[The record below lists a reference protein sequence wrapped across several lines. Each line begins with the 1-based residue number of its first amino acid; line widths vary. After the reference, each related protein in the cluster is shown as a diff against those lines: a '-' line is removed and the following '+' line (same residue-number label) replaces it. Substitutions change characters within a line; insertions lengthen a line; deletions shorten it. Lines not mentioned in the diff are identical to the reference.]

1 MAEAVVRLTPEEAII
16 YIMVL
21 ASASDGRM
29 SPKELRMIG
38 RVVRTFSMFDGFD
51 EEELVSVSERCGA
64 LMASEG
70 GLHKVLEAAKAALPS
85 HLNETAYAAAIEV
98 VTADESL
105 NLEELRVLDLLRETL
120 NVPDDGA
127 TAIEHS
133 ARVRHLTIEPVV

>member
-38 RVVRTFSMFDGFD
+38 RVVRTLSMFDGFD

-85 HLNETAYAAAIEV
+85 HLNETA
-98 VTADESL
+98 
-105 NLEELRVLDLLRETL
+105 
-120 NVPDDGA
+120 
-127 TAIEHS
+127 
-133 ARVRHLTIEPVV
+133 